1 MADPALNIPRMSAKE
16 YLELERN
23 SPIRHE
29 FVNGV
34 VYAMTGTTKRH
45 DLING
50 DSYGALLNHL
60 QPPCIV
66 YSANVKVHVDRE
78 ETDAH
83 YYPDVHVSCSDL
95 DNDRL
100 SSEMPILVIEVASE
114 STADYDRGTKFA
126 SYRKLP
132 SLPEYV
138 IAQQA
143 APQVE
148 VFRKRTGWQAERFG
162 PADNLTFESIQL
174 TMPVAHVY
182 RRIKF

>member
-16 YLELERN
+16 YLEVERG

-45 DLING
+45 DLIST
-50 DSYGALLNHL
+50 DFLGALLNHL

-66 YSANVKVHVDRE
+66 YSANVKVHVEAADTE
-78 ETDAH
+78 AY

-100 SSEMPILVIEVASE
+100 SSEMPVLVIEVASD

-132 SLPEYV
+132 SLLEYV
-138 IAQQA
+138 IAQQV

-148 VFRKRTGWQAERFG
+148 VFRKRSGWQAEQFG
-162 PADNLTFESIQL
+162 PADVLTLESIQL
-174 TMPVAHVY
+174 TMPVAQFY